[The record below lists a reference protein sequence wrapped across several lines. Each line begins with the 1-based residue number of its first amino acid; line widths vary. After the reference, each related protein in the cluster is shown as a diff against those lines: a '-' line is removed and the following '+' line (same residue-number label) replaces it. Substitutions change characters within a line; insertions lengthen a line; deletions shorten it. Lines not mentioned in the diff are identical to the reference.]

1 MQKLA
6 TKLEKRLPSWLA
18 ERQFLELLDE
28 QLTGKVLQ
36 TELDQELSEV
46 FLDHIILPMVTTD
59 RLTK

>member
-18 ERQFLELLDE
+18 EREFLALLNE

-36 TELDQELSEV
+36 TELDQELSDV
-46 FLDHIILPMVTTD
+46 LLDHVIPPMVTTD